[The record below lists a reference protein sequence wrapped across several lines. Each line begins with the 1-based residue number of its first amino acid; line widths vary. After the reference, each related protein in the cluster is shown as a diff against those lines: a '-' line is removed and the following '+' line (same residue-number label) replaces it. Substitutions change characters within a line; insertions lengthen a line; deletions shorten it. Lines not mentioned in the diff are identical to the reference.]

1 MRRASSEE
9 KTTFLAALSRWNPEY
24 CIMMHPFQ
32 MTSICP
38 NKRMMMFPLITSLTV
53 NFYMKGWINE
63 WKLEQNTYAWSRIP
77 HLWLPKTLNQMSLR
91 TSSDLTS
98 NTNLVWFCAPQC
110 EVHSSL
116 VTWEFWHKLTA
127 FQNFFF
133 TVDERKFT
141 VHRSLQ
147 SKYPHRNTFGT
158 SLSLFLQSCQDQSR
172 DSVKFRSSAPVR
184 CNPIVLLSNR

>member
-9 KTTFLAALSRWNPEY
+9 KTTFLATLSRWNPEY

-38 NKRMMMFPLITSLTV
+38 NRLMMMFPLITSLAV

-77 HLWLPKTLNQMSLR
+77 HLWLPKSLNQMSLR

-98 NTNLVWFCAPQC
+98 HTNLADFVHRDVKYTAVWLH
-110 EVHSSL
+110 ES
-116 VTWEFWHKLTA
+116 WHKLTA

-133 TVDERKFT
+133 TLDEHKFT
-141 VHRSLQ
+141 AHRSLQ
-147 SKYPHRNTFGT
+147 SKYPHGNTLGI
-158 SLSLFLQSCQDQSR
+158 SLRLFLRSCQDQSS
-172 DSVKFRSSAPVR
+172 DSVRFRSSAPVR
-184 CNPIVLLSNR
+184 RNLIVLLSNH